1 MCLTQPATVLARFD
15 NEVLVEIDGR
25 NRLVT
30 NLVVPDL
37 RVGDE
42 VLVGLGNVLT
52 RITDA
57 EAAAARELID
67 AALKDETEPLVT
79 APSISELM
87 SQAATTIAPLDGN
100 DLLVGGCAGRGLA
113 ARLPRAVRRGFTASP
128 SARCRRHPERHWD
141 PLGLV
146 MQPALGMA
154 TSELVEIR
162 QPRCSAPTRRWRWR

>member
-1 MCLTQPATVLARFD
+1 VCLTQPATVLARFD
-15 NEVLVEIDGR
+15 NEVLVEVDGR

-67 AALKDETEPLVT
+67 AALRDETEPLT
-79 APSISELM
+79 TPSS
-87 SQAATTIAPLDGN
+87 
-100 DLLVGGCAGRGLA
+100 AGTY
-113 ARLPRAVRRGFTASP
+113 ARRS
-128 SARCRRHPERHWD
+128 S
-141 PLGLV
+141 
-146 MQPALGMA
+146 
-154 TSELVEIR
+154 
-162 QPRCSAPTRRWRWR
+162 

>member
-1 MCLTQPATVLARFD
+1 VCLTQPATVLARFD
-15 NEVLVEIDGR
+15 NEVLVEVDGR

-67 AALKDETEPLVT
+67 AALRDETEPLT
-79 APSISELM
+79 TPS
-87 SQAATTIAPLDGN
+87 P
-100 DLLVGGCAGRGLA
+100 AGTY
-113 ARLPRAVRRGFTASP
+113 ARRS
-128 SARCRRHPERHWD
+128 S
-141 PLGLV
+141 
-146 MQPALGMA
+146 
-154 TSELVEIR
+154 
-162 QPRCSAPTRRWRWR
+162 

>member
-25 NRLVT
+25 NRLIT

-42 VLVGLGNVLT
+42 VLVGLGNVLA

-67 AALKDETEPLVT
+67 AALEEETEPL
-79 APSISELM
+79 
-87 SQAATTIAPLDGN
+87 TTSSSL
-100 DLLVGGCAGRGLA
+100 
-113 ARLPRAVRRGFTASP
+113 S
-128 SARCRRHPERHWD
+128 
-141 PLGLV
+141 
-146 MQPALGMA
+146 
-154 TSELVEIR
+154 TS
-162 QPRCSAPTRRWRWR
+162 TRRSS

>member
-1 MCLTQPATVLARFD
+1 MWLTQPATVLARFD

-30 NLVVPDL
+30 NMVVPNL

-67 AALKDETEPLVT
+67 AALKDETDALT
-79 APSISELM
+79 ARSIS
-87 SQAATTIAPLDGN
+87 TT
-100 DLLVGGCAGRGLA
+100 
-113 ARLPRAVRRGFTASP
+113 PRRSSRAKVRRQ
-128 SARCRRHPERHWD
+128 
-141 PLGLV
+141 V
-146 MQPALGMA
+146 
-154 TSELVEIR
+154 
-162 QPRCSAPTRRWRWR
+162 PTP

>member
-1 MCLTQPATVLARFD
+1 MWLTQPATVLARFD

-25 NRLVT
+25 NRLVA

-67 AALKDETEPLVT
+67 AALRRRDRTADDGRRRS
-79 APSISELM
+79 APS
-87 SQAATTIAPLDGN
+87 
-100 DLLVGGCAGRGLA
+100 
-113 ARLPRAVRRGFTASP
+113 PRRSP
-128 SARCRRHPERHWD
+128 
-141 PLGLV
+141 
-146 MQPALGMA
+146 
-154 TSELVEIR
+154 
-162 QPRCSAPTRRWRWR
+162 